1 MLRFFESGAAS
12 PLFTSV
18 KKTDHFARSNVSS
31 RLTKKMGLRKN
42 FSVGVRNSIASFLS
56 RNSFMKKF
64 ASFRAALLNA
74 SVRSVGVFLLT
85 FSVYGIASFLLKRF
99 VVSPLGVANP
109 DELAASAVI
118 FLVGLIVTIFSDKT
132 IIFSLG
138 SSRITGNLLSGC
150 LGVNQSSFER
160 YKTAYSG
167 KYAVAGF
174 GLGSVLG
181 VLTIFFSPLSILFSL
196 AVMLCVVAI
205 MHIPEFGLLSAVAT
219 FSFLPIS
226 FTSFIVTVTFVSF
239 VVKYIRL
246 KRNFRFGTADV
257 IVLLMMISMIVHFSL
272 SGGDIS
278 ASEGYILACVSIY
291 FLAKNLL
298 ISNTLVT
305 QTFNALCTGL
315 SVGMALYMVAK
326 RVGDYSRSLTVQP
339 LRTSR

>member
-1 MLRFFESGAAS
+1 MFKAKKQSHKQGTAKRLVRGSFVLSRTRALSAKMLRFFESGAAS

-132 IIFSLG
+132 IIFSLV
-138 SSRITGNLLSGC
+138 L
-150 LGVNQSSFER
+150 
-160 YKTAYSG
+160 AYYEVRL
-167 KYAVAGF
+167 KI
-174 GLGSVLG
+174 SVYPDEIKP
-181 VLTIFFSPLSILFSL
+181 IFLCIIL
-196 AVMLCVVAI
+196 AV
-205 MHIPEFGLLSAVAT
+205 
-219 FSFLPIS
+219 
-226 FTSFIVTVTFVSF
+226 
-239 VVKYIRL
+239 
-246 KRNFRFGTADV
+246 
-257 IVLLMMISMIVHFSL
+257 
-272 SGGDIS
+272 
-278 ASEGYILACVSIY
+278 
-291 FLAKNLL
+291 
-298 ISNTLVT
+298 
-305 QTFNALCTGL
+305 
-315 SVGMALYMVAK
+315 
-326 RVGDYSRSLTVQP
+326 
-339 LRTSR
+339 